1 MQPRD
6 PQPAAPPRPGL
17 ARLAALQRAVARA
30 DDERALLVAIT
41 DLLAREDSLPDDH
54 DHSAHAADDHE
65 PADPLAALARRWPA
79 APDDPLR
86 ALVTTTVTLAL
97 TRLRDRRARDHDLA
111 AARRLHAA
119 LAALHAAADPDAL
132 LAVLADHAARH
143 GACAA
148 WLLRRGDA
156 GPIVLGHVG
165 AAELPRSLADL
176 ATADPHFLASLPDA
190 APLHAAAVLP
200 LGASGGADGHVI
212 LAWPAN
218 HDFSP
223 DERHHYL
230 ALAHQAAVVLT
241 NHRLLA
247 AATDALHDQQR
258 QRATLAAILDHL
270 PVGVVVQTA
279 GADAPLL
286 MNRRADELR
295 RELATSP
302 LLYPGSDTPM
312 PPASWPL
319 ARALHDDQVVVG
331 EAELRAADGSRRAL
345 EAVAAPIHD
354 ERGAL
359 THVIS
364 VTTEVTAWRA
374 AEAEREAMQAAL
386 IRAQEAALTERGAP
400 LLPISDAIL
409 VLPIIGAIDE
419 DRGQQITETLVH
431 LGGSQ
436 RVRVAILDVTG
447 AGALDPRGAHL
458 LVGAARALRLRGV
471 RPILTGLG
479 PEAAAAL
486 VAAGVDLAGVIVLG
500 SLQAGIARARALT
513 RR

>member
-30 DDERALLVAIT
+30 DDERALLVAVT
-41 DLLAREDSLPDDH
+41 DLLAREDAPDDH
-54 DHSAHAADDHE
+54 EPGEADDHE
-65 PADPLAALARRWPA
+65 PDDPLAALARRWPA

-86 ALVTTTVTLAL
+86 ALVTTTVSLAL
-97 TRLRDRRARDHDLA
+97 TRLRERHAREHDLA
-111 AARRLHAA
+111 AARSLHAA

-143 GACAA
+143 GASAA
-148 WLLRRGDA
+148 WLLGPGDA
-156 GPIVLGHVG
+156 GPIVLGRRG
-165 AAELPRSLADL
+165 ASELPPALAGL
-176 ATADPHFLASLPDA
+176 ATAAPRFIPSLADA
-190 APLHAAAVLP
+190 APLRAAAVLP
-200 LGASGGADGHVI
+200 LGDSVGADGHVV
-212 LAWPAN
+212 LAWPDH

-223 DERHHYL
+223 DERDHYL

-247 AATDALHDQQR
+247 AATAALHDQQR

-270 PVGVVVQTA
+270 PVGVVVQSAAA
-279 GADAPLL
+279 GQPLL

-295 RELATSP
+295 RDLVTSP
-302 LLYPGSDTPM
+302 LLFPGSDTPM

-331 EAELRAADGSRRAL
+331 EAELRAPDGSRRAL

-354 ERGAL
+354 EHGAL

-386 IRAQEAALTERGAP
+386 IRAQEAALAERSAP
-400 LLPISDAIL
+400 LLPIADTIL

-419 DRGQQITETLVH
+419 HRGQQITETLVH

-447 AGALDPRGAHL
+447 AGALDPGGAHL

-486 VAAGVDLAGVIVLG
+486 AAAGVDLAGVTVLG